1 MKEILWTSSALIL
14 ALLLVRRVFR
24 EKISRRV
31 QYALWGLVLL
41 RLLVPVQLPAA
52 DFSVLSVS
60 APVRTQAEER
70 LEENP
75 VYVLPVLEEERSPYT
90 SYKVVPNWMHYLSMD
105 GYDVISDSGNEG
117 TVIMTTYAFTLQEA
131 LDLVWKTGMTC
142 MGLWLIFSNLRFWR
156 MLRKNRIPL
165 ELPACRYPVY
175 LVESGLISPCLFGL
189 FRPAVYLTPAALE
202 NEESLR
208 HILAHEETHGRQM
221 DPLWSLLR
229 SVCLAVY
236 WFDPLVWWAA
246 MASKEDCELA
256 CDEGAL
262 RRLGEEQRIPYG
274 QTLLRLIP
282 LKKSARY
289 VVLTAT
295 TMTSDKKRMKERIM
309 RIAENRKMKTAAL
322 CAVLAVIVAVC
333 AVTFTGCTAEA
344 KPEPSAPADSPKVE
358 APAEPAPVSQPTE
371 PEPVTEAVPEDRPA
385 PDVDF
390 TIPLDDLQPLELQ
403 KVEVIPADTVYNGHH
418 GEEHHSEAHMNA
430 RCMGNGTDTSGN
442 CGIFSW
448 TYGDMTYVSS
458 YNKLLSSFPD
468 DYFLCF
474 ERADCMA
481 EAFTNVLG
489 YDGVSIEYFRT
500 VEEYSIWVTDY
511 YVFDDNGDV
520 YLLARVY
527 GVPELVD
534 LDGDGIN
541 ELIGTDNYLH
551 AQIIFQRKG
560 KVYEAD
566 IPALLKAQE
575 SWSQDFYFPG
585 WYPNERY
592 LRIYGVKPSVNDGQ
606 ETDASITVYRDMY
619 FNGESLL
626 VCKTPRGE
634 MRDHILTSI
643 QDVSIVVDAARAA
656 AKSNADAWTAAYG
669 GNMENPPVWDD
680 YCVTE
685 LEWAYPVDF
694 TEGQPENGLGIAV
707 YQYNYEVHTT
717 TPERVT
723 MLAGGAYLDE
733 DGWVG
738 GFYDANKHYLVFQI
752 LDDGSYKQLE
762 GNIPDD
768 YRAGSDMFN
777 RALERLL
784 KDNGLT

>member
-1 MKEILWTSSALIL
+1 
-14 ALLLVRRVFR
+14 
-24 EKISRRV
+24 
-31 QYALWGLVLL
+31 
-41 RLLVPVQLPAA
+41 
-52 DFSVLSVS
+52 
-60 APVRTQAEER
+60 
-70 LEENP
+70 
-75 VYVLPVLEEERSPYT
+75 
-90 SYKVVPNWMHYLSMD
+90 
-105 GYDVISDSGNEG
+105 
-117 TVIMTTYAFTLQEA
+117 
-131 LDLVWKTGMTC
+131 
-142 MGLWLIFSNLRFWR
+142 
-156 MLRKNRIPL
+156 
-165 ELPACRYPVY
+165 
-175 LVESGLISPCLFGL
+175 
-189 FRPAVYLTPAALE
+189 
-202 NEESLR
+202 
-208 HILAHEETHGRQM
+208 
-221 DPLWSLLR
+221 
-229 SVCLAVY
+229 
-236 WFDPLVWWAA
+236 
-246 MASKEDCELA
+246 
-256 CDEGAL
+256 
-262 RRLGEEQRIPYG
+262 
-274 QTLLRLIP
+274 
-282 LKKSARY
+282 
-289 VVLTAT
+289 
-295 TMTSDKKRMKERIM
+295 M

-371 PEPVTEAVPEDRPA
+371 PEPVPEDRPA

-560 KVYEAD
+560 KVYEAN
-566 IPALLKAQE
+566 IPELLQ
-575 SWSQDFYFPG
+575 SHWNQDTQFYFPG
-585 WYPNERY
+585 WYPNER
-592 LRIYGVKPSVNDGQ
+592 
-606 ETDASITVYRDMY
+606 
-619 FNGESLL
+619 
-626 VCKTPRGE
+626 
-634 MRDHILTSI
+634 
-643 QDVSIVVDAARAA
+643 
-656 AKSNADAWTAAYG
+656 
-669 GNMENPPVWDD
+669 
-680 YCVTE
+680 
-685 LEWAYPVDF
+685 
-694 TEGQPENGLGIAV
+694 
-707 YQYNYEVHTT
+707 
-717 TPERVT
+717 
-723 MLAGGAYLDE
+723 
-733 DGWVG
+733 
-738 GFYDANKHYLVFQI
+738 
-752 LDDGSYKQLE
+752 
-762 GNIPDD
+762 
-768 YRAGSDMFN
+768 
-777 RALERLL
+777 
-784 KDNGLT
+784 